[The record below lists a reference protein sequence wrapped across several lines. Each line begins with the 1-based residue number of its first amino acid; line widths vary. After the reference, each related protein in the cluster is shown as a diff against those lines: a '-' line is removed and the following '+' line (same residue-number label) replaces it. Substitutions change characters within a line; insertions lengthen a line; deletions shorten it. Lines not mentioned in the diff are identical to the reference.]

1 MTREEEDAVLGRV
14 QAALDRN
21 KIEPAIVSLQRA
33 GETWDNV
40 PVTSPTNPP
49 TRHTSDATAV
59 LPKAEP
65 VGFVNPMKRWKFTWP
80 SDEDMAKMDYDEL
93 LALAYFTMPF
103 WKLIE
108 IVRETDALNP
118 ESDPSDI
125 AINRQ
130 ALSLYLWAKKKL
142 NQ

>member
-1 MTREEEDAVLGRV
+1 MTREEEEEVMGRV
-14 QAALDRN
+14 EAALDRH
-21 KIEPAIVSLQRA
+21 KVEPAIVSLRRA
-33 GETWDNV
+33 GERWDDV
-40 PVTSPTNPP
+40 PVMSPTN
-49 TRHTSDATAV
+49 H

-65 VGFVNPMKRWKFTWP
+65 VELVNPLKRWKFKWP
-80 SDEDMAKMDYDEL
+80 SDEDMAKMDYDQL

-118 ESDPSDI
+118 ESDPSDV